1 MIIRMSN
8 FIWEGLTS
16 GRTIE
21 VSSYTPFHRRFL
33 LRAHLPTI
41 GSRSSNS
48 FVRQGRRLEE
58 KETTEAAAPP
68 RSSDHRPPSCLA
80 PLVVGRCNTLSLS
93 FRLIRMFCLGHRSRI
108 IIHFIFLSI
117 KRSLAI
123 RSKTVDP
130 SKGTALILE
139 VQVSSKHATLNSSSK
154 QPTKKKK
161 GSTKL

>member
-8 FIWEGLTS
+8 FIWEGLAS

-68 RSSDHRPPSCLA
+68 HSSDHRPPSCLA
-80 PLVVGRCNTLSLS
+80 LCNTLSLS
-93 FRLIRMFCLGHRSRI
+93 VRLIRMFCLGHRSRI